1 MKSAFDPREPRGSRF
16 ANRTDAHL
24 GESMSEFMAI
34 ARPFSLA
41 ILILFGAG
49 TSPSAF
55 AETRVSGAGDAVRL
69 EAQNATLGEALAALG
84 AGLAPRYR
92 NSTPLNRRVSGVY
105 VGSLEHV
112 VSRLL
117 RGSDFIIKKSAEGVE
132 VVLIVDSAIGQ
143 RQNSPR
149 PGLPS
154 PPPGQPR
161 PPWLR

>member
-1 MKSAFDPREPRGSRF
+1 
-16 ANRTDAHL
+16 
-24 GESMSEFMAI
+24 MAI

-41 ILILFGAG
+41 ILILLGAG
-49 TSPSAF
+49 ISPSAF
-55 AETRVSGAGDAVRL
+55 AETRVSGAGEAMRL
-69 EAQNATLGEALAALG
+69 EAQNATLREALAALG
-84 AGLAPRYR
+84 AGLALRYR
-92 NSTPLNRRVSGVY
+92 NSTALNRRVSGVY
-105 VGSLEHV
+105 VGSLESV

-132 VVLIVDSAIGQ
+132 VVVIVDSAMTTGQ
-143 RQNSPR
+143 SQNSPL